1 MIHVLQY
8 KLRALQSY
16 AKVPCMFG
24 HPANVNVQETVCWV
38 AAEWKQKLQHCLSKQ
53 TDSRNMRC
61 RSDASRDYAIAMPA
75 FCRPWDS
82 HVLCCTYVLTYSIQN
97 IHTTPCKAFK
107 TLINWHKLPSWL
119 SFSAFLSHSHSVDLS
134 FCCNYF
140 FSNRTKN
147 NNKQYTRDHRS
158 VMSCLYNP

>member
-1 MIHVLQY
+1 MYVRTSCKCQCTRDSL
-8 KLRALQSY
+8 LS
-16 AKVPCMFG
+16 CSWM
-24 HPANVNVQETVCWV
+24 ETS
-38 AAEWKQKLQHCLSKQ
+38 LQHCLSKQ
-53 TDSRNMRC
+53 TDSRNMRY

-82 HVLCCTYVLTYSIQN
+82 HVLCLLCCTYVLTYSIQS
-97 IHTTPCKAFK
+97 IHTTPCRAFK

-134 FCCNYF
+134 FCCNSF
-140 FSNRTKN
+140 FNRTKN
-147 NNKQYTRDHRS
+147 NNKQYTWDHRS